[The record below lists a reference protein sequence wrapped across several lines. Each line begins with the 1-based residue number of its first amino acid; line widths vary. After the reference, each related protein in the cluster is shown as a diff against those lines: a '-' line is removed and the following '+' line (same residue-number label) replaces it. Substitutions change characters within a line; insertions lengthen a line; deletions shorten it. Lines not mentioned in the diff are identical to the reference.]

1 MEKEKIMKNNQ
12 DADKRQKARRL
23 MSIFA
28 VVKNEQGEEKEVDM
42 REIVGS
48 KKR

>member
-12 DADKRQKARRL
+12 DMDKRQKAWRL

-48 KKR
+48 KKK